1 WALAGDEAEK
11 LGWSSGSV
19 SCTAA
24 QNLPDHIKF
33 SGFSHRTAKWSCSLK
48 SSARAASASLWI
60 ICICALLILA
70 TLLMFAAIAR
80 ICRHSEPVS
89 AEMNAVP
96 TPLRTPEPNSGQ
108 AETVSNLREAS
119 SECSYYTV
127 VPAKGAPTAADG
139 YREMVADGD

>member
-70 TLLMFAAIAR
+70 TLLMFAAIA
-80 ICRHSEPVS
+80 
-89 AEMNAVP
+89 
-96 TPLRTPEPNSGQ
+96 
-108 AETVSNLREAS
+108 TVSNLREAS

-139 YREMVADGD
+139 YQEMVADGD